1 MVDKKLQTLAYRLK
15 DSSTLRNLASEL
27 EFDFEDKPVNK
38 DNWNDK
44 EKAIVQEAKIIASKN
59 DYKILLY

>member
-27 EFDFEDKPVNK
+27 DFDFEDKPVNK

-44 EKAIVQEAKIIASKN
+44 EKKIVQEAKIISFLKAPH
-59 DYKILLY
+59 L